1 MTRETILIVEDDRVH
16 AAYLQQILTDL
27 AYSVRGPVASGE
39 EAIFGAVTW
48 RPDLILMDIELAG
61 EMDGI
66 TAAEQIVTAL
76 DVPIIYLADYS
87 QETLL
92 REASTSMPHGY
103 LVKPV
108 PEWKLAG
115 TIEMVLYRR
124 AFERGL
130 SRKAK
135 QEPPIS

>member
-16 AAYLQQILTDL
+16 ATYLQQILTEL
-27 AYSVRGPVASGE
+27 AYSVKGPVASGE
-39 EAIFGAVTW
+39 EAILVVAMW
-48 RPDLILMDIELAG
+48 RPDLILMGIELAG

-66 TAAEQIVTAL
+66 TVAGEIMNVL

-87 QETLL
+87 QQNQLE
-92 REASTSMPHGY
+92 EVKANMPHGY

-108 PEWKLAG
+108 PEWKLTG
-115 TIEMVLYRR
+115 TIEMALHRH